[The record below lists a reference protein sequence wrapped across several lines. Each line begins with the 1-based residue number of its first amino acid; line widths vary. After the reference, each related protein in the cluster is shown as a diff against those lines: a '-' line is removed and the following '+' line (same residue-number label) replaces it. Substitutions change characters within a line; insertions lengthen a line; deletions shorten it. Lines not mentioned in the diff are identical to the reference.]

1 MNGMYQHSVFLQ
13 VREFIRAEIEAG
25 EYAPGMPLPAVEE
38 LADLYGVKEKM
49 VENAIDA
56 LANEGL
62 LRKISEKEVYVLG
75 DKIERNI
82 EVLEGFT
89 QTMLD
94 KNLKPSFKIVSKVR
108 RGAGNLYGAMFGI
121 PAQDEIFYIKRLC
134 YANEDPVSLEEIL
147 IPCYLIPKLEGIN
160 LSIFSI
166 YELYGMYGIRL
177 SEARQTLDLIV
188 LQPADARLLGLK
200 DNLPAML
207 FQSITSDEQGRV
219 IEFNRNYVRSDKCD
233 FSVHFFK

>member
-94 KNLKPSFKIVSKVR
+94 KNLKPSFKIVSKEGGERETCTALCSASPR
-108 RGAGNLYGAMFGI
+108 RT
-121 PAQDEIFYIKRLC
+121 K
-134 YANEDPVSLEEIL
+134 
-147 IPCYLIPKLEGIN
+147 
-160 LSIFSI
+160 FSI
-166 YELYGMYGIRL
+166 SSGCAMPMKIR
-177 SEARQTLDLIV
+177 SRW
-188 LQPADARLLGLK
+188 K
-200 DNLPAML
+200 
-207 FQSITSDEQGRV
+207 
-219 IEFNRNYVRSDKCD
+219 RS
-233 FSVHFFK
+233 